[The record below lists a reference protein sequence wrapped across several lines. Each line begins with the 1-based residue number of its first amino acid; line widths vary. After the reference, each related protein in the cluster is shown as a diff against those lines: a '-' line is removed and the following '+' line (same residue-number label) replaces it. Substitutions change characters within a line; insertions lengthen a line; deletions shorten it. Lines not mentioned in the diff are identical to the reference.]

1 MRGKARD
8 KEEDK
13 QKIQEYFDN
22 SDGDVFYDDI
32 MSDLDI
38 DLETVVEICNELIDE
53 GKICLA

>member
-1 MRGKARD
+1 MD
-8 KEEDK
+8 KEEYK